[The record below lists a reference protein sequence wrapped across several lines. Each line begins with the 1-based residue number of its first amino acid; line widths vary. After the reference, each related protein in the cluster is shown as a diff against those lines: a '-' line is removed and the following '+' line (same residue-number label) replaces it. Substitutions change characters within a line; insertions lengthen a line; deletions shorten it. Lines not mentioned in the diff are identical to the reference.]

1 MIISLLRWR
10 LPGQE
15 EVVTMNDS
23 QKALIGDRY
32 RILHSVDEG
41 GTSYIFLVQDIKLD
55 KQYAMKLL
63 KTRAVCGSAICKSI

>member
-1 MIISLLRWR
+1 
-10 LPGQE
+10 
-15 EVVTMNDS
+15 MNDA

-63 KTRAVCGSAICKSI
+63 KPELSADPQYAKAFKKEIKLLKKLNHKNSPPT